1 MPIFHYKIQNTAGKY
16 EEGEIV
22 AENKYTLANQMKS
35 EGKTVIVINEVTK
48 KKWGTIE
55 ISFLS
60 RVKLQDKILFTKN
73 LGAMIDAG
81 MPLSRALDILIRQ
94 TKNVKFKKILQNIHE
109 EITKGNSLSEAL
121 EKSPKVFSPLMISM
135 VRVGEESGNLSE
147 SLRVVGVQLSNSY
160 SLRKKVKGAMMYP
173 AVVIAAMFII
183 GILMFMYVVP
193 TLTVTFKEMETEL
206 PKSTQVVIFVSDTLA
221 AHPLL
226 IFSLIFGF
234 IITLS
239 VARKTRKGKRFVDVV
254 SLHTPVLSKI
264 IKDYNVALTAR
275 TLASL
280 LSSGVGV
287 VESLTITQDVLQ
299 NSKYKKVLAG
309 AIIDVQKGI
318 PLSSSFIENETLY
331 EPLVGGM
338 LEVGEET
345 GQLSKMLEEMAE
357 FYENEVSQATKDLS
371 TIIEPILMVVIG
383 TAVGFFAVSMITPMY
398 SVMDNLN

>member
-239 VARKTRKGKRFVDVV
+239 VARKTRKGKRFFDVV

>member
-1 MPIFHYKIQNTAGKY
+1 MPTFHYKIQETTGKY
-16 EEGEIV
+16 EEGEVV

-55 ISFLS
+55 FTFLT
-60 RVKLQDKILFTKN
+60 RIKLQDKILFTKN
-73 LGAMIDAG
+73 LSAMIDAG
-81 MPLSRALDILIRQ
+81 MPLSRALDILMRQ
-94 TKNVKFKKILQNIHE
+94 TKNAKFKKILQTIHE

-121 EKSPKVFSPLMISM
+121 EKFPKIFSPLMISM

-160 SLRKKVKGAMMYP
+160 TLRKKVKGAMMYP
-173 AVVIAAMFII
+173 AIVMAAMFII

-193 TLTVTFKEMETEL
+193 TLTATFKDLDTEL
-206 PKSTQVVIFVSDTLA
+206 PKSTQLVIFISDTLA
-221 AHPLL
+221 AYPLL
-226 IFSLIFGF
+226 VFGLIFGL
-234 IITLS
+234 IIAIS
-239 VARKTRKGKRFVDVV
+239 MASKTRKGKRFLDIIILRV
-254 SLHTPVLSKI
+254 PVLSKI
-264 IKDYNVALTAR
+264 VKDYNVALTAR

-287 VESLTITQDVLQ
+287 VESLNITQDVLQ
-299 NSKYKKVLAG
+299 NSKYKKVLAS
-309 AIIDVQKGI
+309 AVTDVQKGV

-345 GQLSKMLEEMAE
+345 GQLSKMLGEMAE

-371 TIIEPILMVVIG
+371 TIIEPVLMVFIG
-383 TAVGFFAVSMITPMY
+383 SAVGFFAVSMITPMY
-398 SVMDNLN
+398 SVMENV

>member
-1 MPIFHYKIQNTAGKY
+1 MPTFHYKIQDTAGKY
-16 EEGEIV
+16 EEGDVV

-35 EGKTVIVINEVTK
+35 EGKTVIVINEVAK

-55 ISFLS
+55 FTFLT

-81 MPLSRALDILIRQ
+81 MPLSRALDILMRQ
-94 TKNVKFKKILQNIHE
+94 TKNAKFKKILQTIHE

-121 EKSPKVFSPLMISM
+121 GKFPKIFSPLMISM

-147 SLRVVGVQLSNSY
+147 SLRVVGVQLNNSY
-160 SLRKKVKGAMMYP
+160 TLRKKVKGAMMYP
-173 AVVIAAMFII
+173 TVVMAAMVII

-193 TLTVTFKEMETEL
+193 TLTATFKDMEAEL
-206 PKSTQVVIFVSDTLA
+206 PKSTQVVIFISDTLA

-226 IFSLIFGF
+226 VFGLIFGF
-234 IITLS
+234 AIAVI
-239 VARKTRKGKRFVDVV
+239 VGGKTRRGKLFFDFV
-254 SLHTPVLSKI
+254 SIHAPVLSKI
-264 IKDYNVALTAR
+264 VKDYNVALTAR

-345 GQLSKMLEEMAE
+345 GQLSKMLEEMAG

-383 TAVGFFAVSMITPMY
+383 SAVGFFAVSMITPMY